1 MYLQK
6 QWTLYTDGACLEGNT
21 SRARAGAGTFCLED
35 ETKNHAIRIP
45 GPSQT
50 NQRGELIA
58 IVKALSITPKGDML
72 TIVSDSMYTIQ
83 GIIENLRKW
92 EDEGWMRVQNTDIFQ
107 KIAYELHTRGS
118 ETYFQWVKGHS
129 NNSGNDRADEIAS

>member
-21 SRARAGAGTFCLED
+21 SRARARAGILCLED
-35 ETKNHAIRIP
+35 ETKNHALRIP

-58 IVKALSITPKGDML
+58 IVIALSITLKGDVL
-72 TIVSDSMYTIQ
+72 TIVSDSMYAIQ
-83 GIIENLRKW
+83 GIIKNLTKW
-92 EDEGWMRVQNTDIFQ
+92 EDEGWKRVQNADILQ
-107 KIAYELHTRGS
+107 K
-118 ETYFQWVKGHS
+118 
-129 NNSGNDRADEIAS
+129 